1 LETRL
6 QPDVLI
12 VDDDQAM
19 RQILES
25 ICELTNVP
33 CRIATDGIHALELV
47 QEFVPCL
54 MILDLSMPRLDG
66 YGVLERLRASPE
78 TDTIPVMIYTAHHL
92 TETEQDRLGIDRSM
106 IVKKNEMSLEQLQ
119 VMIRQYC

>member
-1 LETRL
+1 M

-12 VDDDQAM
+12 VDDDKAM
-19 RQILES
+19 REILLS

-33 CRIATDGIHALELV
+33 CRIATDGIQALERV
-47 QEFVPCL
+47 QDYAPCL

-66 YGVLERLRASPE
+66 YGVLEQLKASPE
-78 TDTIPVMIYTAHHL
+78 TELIPVMIYTAHHL
-92 TETEQDRLGIDRSM
+92 NEAEQDRLGIDRSM

-119 VMIRQYC
+119 VIIRQYC